1 MSEVVVSCPCGAAT
15 LKITADPVSQFYC
28 HCGDCRRVY
37 GGAYAPEALYP
48 ARAVSVEGE
57 TISYALK
64 TTPRVSCAKC
74 GTRLYADLPA
84 FKLRGVNG
92 VLLPDFKADFHM
104 HCSEA
109 LAPVGD
115 ALPHYAKQPAT
126 FGGDDTLVDW

>member
-1 MSEVVVSCPCGAAT
+1 MSELVVKCPCGAAAVT
-15 LKITADPVSQFYC
+15 ISAAPVSQFYC
-28 HCGDCRRVY
+28 HCGDCRRMH
-37 GGAYAPEALYP
+37 GAAYVAEALYP

-84 FKLRGVNG
+84 FKLRGVSG
-92 VLLPDFKADFHM
+92 VLLPNFKADFHM

-109 LAPVGD
+109 LVPVRD
-115 ALPHYAKQPAT
+115 DLPHYAKQPAA